1 MWCFNV
7 ESSEYHFYMNTKILQ
22 DLQICVS
29 VPFFKCLNILEKKLM
44 EKRQKEKTRKLT
56 RARARRK
63 KLTVD
68 RT

>member
-1 MWCFNV
+1 
-7 ESSEYHFYMNTKILQ
+7 MNTKILQ